1 MMKILLSPQISKH
14 LIEYEFGNDVVTATI
29 NNESETFDF
38 SDFPDGK
45 AENIETTLPINPI
58 ISAERIEGILHVE
71 LVNFI
76 AEDATEEERFP
87 DWQVVNDG

>member
-1 MMKILLSPQISKH
+1 MRIFLSPQVSDKS
-14 LIEYEFGNDVVTATI
+14 IEYEFGKDIIIATI
-29 NNESETFDF
+29 NSESETFDF

-58 ISAERIEGILHVE
+58 ISAERKEGILHVE

-76 AEDATEEERFP
+76 GEDATEEERFP
-87 DWQVVNDG
+87 EWQVVNDG

>member
-1 MMKILLSPQISKH
+1 MQVLFSPIRSDKKM
-14 LIEYEFGNDVVTATI
+14 EYEFQDEKVIAMIDGQ
-29 NNESETFDF
+29 SETFDF

-45 AENIETTLPINPI
+45 AENIETSLPINPI
-58 ISAERIEGILHVE
+58 ISAERKEGILHVE

-87 DWQVVNDG
+87 DWQVVYDG

>member
-1 MMKILLSPQISKH
+1 MKVLYSPQVRDKS
-14 LIEYEFGNDVVTATI
+14 IEYHFGDDVITATI

-45 AENIETTLPINPI
+45 AENIETSLAINPI
-58 ISAERIEGILHVE
+58 ISAERKEGILHVE

-76 AEDATEEERFP
+76 DEDATEEERFP